1 MNNIIANQYIAPP
14 PAHAFVVDDVKEG
27 EHEDEVFVPN
37 GLDDEEAAESMI
49 ENEEEYKCDVNSE
62 EYQSSG
68 LADDETAD
76 DDEICVDDA
85 IKDEEYQS
93 SEHGDEF
100 CEGGINDE
108 EYQSSELV
116 VEDESNKHGRRKVGA
131 FIAIC
136 SLVLVCVAAGV
147 GASYNRAN
155 VNREGIAAVTENEF
169 ESESVSDVASSPPSL
184 CLSKQ
189 SFELAMADEVEEYS
203 CNIDKQCDSN
213 DADACYGN
221 TGTICDG
228 ACNSLEAC
236 VDNQGDIQSCSC
248 LGTDACNI
256 NEGDVGLFSCNG
268 KHACKKNKG
277 SIGTLSCNGHNRACF
292 DNNGDVEPES
302 CNGLKACLENHG
314 SIGFKSCNN
323 VKSCHEN
330 TGPIGE
336 RSCNGEESCLFN
348 TGTIV
353 AKSW

>member
-1 MNNIIANQYIAPP
+1 M
-14 PAHAFVVDDVKEG
+14 VDDVLTNDEEECCVG
-27 EHEDEVFVPN
+27 EHEDGAFVSS
-37 GLDDEEAAESMI
+37 GLDDEEAAESMN
-49 ENEEEYKCDVNSE
+49 ENEEEYKCDVNGE
-62 EYQSSG
+62 ECQSSG
-68 LADDETAD
+68 LAVDAIAD
-76 DDEICVDDA
+76 DDEICVENA
-85 IKDEEYQS
+85 LKDEEYQS
-93 SEHGDEF
+93 NEHRDEF
-100 CEGGINDE
+100 CEGGIDDE
-108 EYQSSELV
+108 EYLSSELGF
-116 VEDESNKHGRRKVGA
+116 EGESNKHGKRKVGA
-131 FIAIC
+131 FVFIC

-147 GASYNRAN
+147 GASYKRAN
-155 VNREGIAAVTENEF
+155 VDREGIAAVTEIEY
-169 ESESVSDVASSPPSL
+169 EGESVNDVSASPPSI

-189 SFELAMADEVEEYS
+189 LFEIAMADEVEEYS
-203 CNIDKQCDSN
+203 CNIDNQCDSN
-213 DADACYGN
+213 AADAGACYGN

-256 NEGDVGLFSCNG
+256 NKGDIGLFSCNG

-314 SIGFKSCNN
+314 LIGFKSCNN
-323 VKSCHEN
+323 MKSCHEN
-330 TGPIGE
+330 TGPVGE

-348 TGTIV
+348 TGTIE